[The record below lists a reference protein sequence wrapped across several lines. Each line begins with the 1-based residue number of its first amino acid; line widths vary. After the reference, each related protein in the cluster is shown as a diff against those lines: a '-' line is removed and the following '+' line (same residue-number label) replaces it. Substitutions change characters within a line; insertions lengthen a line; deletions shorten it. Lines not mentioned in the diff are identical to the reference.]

1 MTTPEKGLRFYP
13 ASHRYRLDG
22 KWVDG
27 VTTLIKG
34 GMPAPALMYWSA
46 RSVAEYV
53 AANREQVE
61 RLYEMGAGPM
71 VAALKEVPWQARDE
85 AAVKGT
91 DVHMLAEQIVGGEEV
106 DVPEHLVSH
115 VEACVAFL
123 DEWAIKPLLV
133 EESVASREHGYAG
146 TLDLVAES
154 KHAPLA
160 IFDYKTSKSGIFA
173 EAAFQENAYAH
184 AEFYGTGGEEHPLPD
199 IKAAFGVQIRADG
212 WDVHPLE
219 FGEHVFE
226 EFLAIADVAR
236 IAKRAKGNRTEL
248 GYVKPAWASG
258 DEDSYGGVA

>member
-1 MTTPEKGLRFYP
+1 MTAPEKGLRFYP

-53 AANREQVE
+53 ADEREQIE
-61 RLYEMGAGPM
+61 RLWQMGRSPM
-71 VAALKEVPWQARDE
+71 VAALKEIPWQARDE

-123 DEWAIKPLLV
+123 DEWAIKPVLV
-133 EESVASREHGYAG
+133 EESVGSRLQGYAG

-154 KHAPLA
+154 CHAPLA
-160 IFDYKTSKSGIFA
+160 IFDYKTGRSGIFP
-173 EAAFQENAYAH
+173 EAAFQENAYAF
-184 AEFYGTGGEEHPLPD
+184 AEFYGTGGDEHPLPNLQ
-199 IKAAFGVQIRADG
+199 AAFGVHIRADG
-212 WDVHPLE
+212 WDVYPLE
-219 FGEHVFE
+219 FGMGVFE
-226 EFLAIADVAR
+226 EFLAIAEVAR
-236 IAKRAKGNRTEL
+236 IAKRAKGNRSQL
-248 GYVKPAWASG
+248 GYVKPVWEPDEYMAGDAS
-258 DEDSYGGVA
+258 

>member
-1 MTTPEKGLRFYP
+1 VTAPEKGLRFYP

-53 AANREQVE
+53 AGNREQVE
-61 RLYEMGAGPM
+61 RLYQMGHAPM

-91 DVHMLAEQIVGGEEV
+91 DVHTLAEQIVGGEEV

-123 DEWAIKPLLV
+123 DEWQIKPLLV
-133 EESVASREHGYAG
+133 EESVGSRLQGYAG

-154 KHAPLA
+154 CNAPLA
-160 IFDYKTSKSGIFA
+160 IYDYKTGRSGIFP
-173 EAAFQENAYAH
+173 EAAFQENAYAF
-184 AEFYGTGGEEHPLPD
+184 AEFYGTGGDEHPLPN
-199 IKAAFGVQIRADG
+199 IQAAFGVHIRADG
-212 WDVHPLE
+212 WDVYPLE
-219 FGEHVFE
+219 FGMGVFE
-226 EFLAIADVAR
+226 EFLAIAEVAR
-236 IAKRAKGNRTEL
+236 IAKRAKGNRGRL
-248 GYVKPAWASG
+248 GYVKPVWEANEYISG
-258 DEDSYGGVA
+258 GAA

>member
-1 MTTPEKGLRFYP
+1 MTAPEKGLRFYP
-13 ASHRYRLDG
+13 TSHRYKLDG

-61 RLYEMGAGPM
+61 RLYTMGHAPM

-123 DEWAIKPLLV
+123 DEWAIKPVLV
-133 EESVASREHGYAG
+133 EESVGSREHGYAG

-154 KHAPLA
+154 AHAPLA
-160 IFDYKTSKSGIFA
+160 IFDYKTGRSGIFP

-184 AEFYGTGGEEHPLPD
+184 AEFYGTGGDEQPLPD
-199 IKAAFGVQIRADG
+199 IKAAFGVHIRADG
-212 WDVHPLE
+212 WDVYPLE
-219 FGEHVFE
+219 YGEHVFQ
-226 EFLAIADVAR
+226 EFLSIAAVAR
-236 IAKRAKGNRTEL
+236 IAKRAKGNRSQL
-248 GYVKPAWASG
+248 GYVKPVWEPDEYVSG
-258 DEDSYGGVA
+258 GAA

>member
-1 MTTPEKGLRFYP
+1 MTAPEKGLRFYP

-61 RLYEMGAGPM
+61 RLYQMGHAPM

-115 VEACVAFL
+115 VEACIGFL
-123 DEWAIKPLLV
+123 DEWQIKPLLV
-133 EESVASREHGYAG
+133 EESVGSRQHGYAG

-154 KHAPLA
+154 RYAELA
-160 IFDYKTSKSGIFA
+160 IFDYKTSKSGIFP
-173 EAAFQENAYAH
+173 ESAFQENAYAH
-184 AEFYGTGGEEHPLPD
+184 AEFYGTGGEEHPMPE
-199 IKAAFGVQIRADG
+199 IKAAFGVHIRADG
-212 WDVHPLE
+212 WDVYPLA
-219 FGEHVFE
+219 FGRHVFD
-226 EFLAIADVAR
+226 EFLTIAAVAR
-236 IAKRAKGNRTEL
+236 IAKRAKGNRSQL
-248 GYVKPAWASG
+248 GYVKPVWEPDECISG
-258 DEDSYGGVA
+258 DGS